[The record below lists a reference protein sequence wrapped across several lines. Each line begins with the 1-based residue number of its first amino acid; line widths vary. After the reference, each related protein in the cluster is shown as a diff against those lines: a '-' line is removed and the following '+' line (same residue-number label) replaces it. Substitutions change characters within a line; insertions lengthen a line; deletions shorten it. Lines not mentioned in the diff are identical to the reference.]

1 MNFLK
6 CANLNARTFV
16 RLWHLLKWTA
26 DVLSLRGKRFAITG
40 RPNYPIEL
48 LPGQKVFLNREPLNK
63 SDANGIVVLNT
74 SSKVVSHLRRA
85 EAANIVSHLD
95 YTTCIWR
102 TVAETAHGYWNTSVI
117 IDS

>member
-63 SDANGIVVLNT
+63 SDANAIAVLNT
-74 SSKVVSHLRRA
+74 SSKVVGHLTRSQGQKLPKLPYIWITQRA
-85 EAANIVSHLD
+85 FGGL
-95 YTTCIWR
+95 
-102 TVAETAHGYWNTSVI
+102 
-117 IDS
+117 